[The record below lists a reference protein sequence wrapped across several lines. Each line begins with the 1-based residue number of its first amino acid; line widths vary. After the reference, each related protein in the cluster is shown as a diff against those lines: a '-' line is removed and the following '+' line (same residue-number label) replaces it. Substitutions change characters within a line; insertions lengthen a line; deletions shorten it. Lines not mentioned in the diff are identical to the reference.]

1 MISNLQKI
9 FKFGAQNFARNFWL
23 KILTIVILTVLLL
36 LINGLV
42 IINFLTNEASR
53 QVQSKV
59 DVSIY
64 LKTSATN
71 EEAQSLRSYL
81 MSLANVSNVT
91 YKSSDDVLK
100 EFKETHKD
108 DQDILSSLTFL
119 ETNPFGGAL
128 VVQTVNVN
136 DYNTVL
142 KQLDTPIYDKIIENK
157 DFGDNEKLIEVIN
170 RMTSFVKQ
178 FIVLISLFFA
188 LIAVI
193 VIFNTIR
200 MGIDAHRHEISIMRL
215 VGAANW
221 FVKGQFVVELLIYS
235 TIAAIASLILIFP
248 IISVIQPNVLAF
260 FNGQAGDIFA
270 YYRANIFGL
279 FALQFVGIFAFS
291 LLSAWFA
298 LGRYL
303 KK

>member
-1 MISNLQKI
+1 MLANIQKI

-23 KILTIVILTVLLL
+23 KILTIIILTVLLL

-64 LKTSATN
+64 LETSATN

-81 MSLANVSNVT
+81 MGLANVSNVI
-91 YKSSDDVLK
+91 YKTPDDVLK
-100 EFKETHKD
+100 EFKDTHKD
-108 DQDILSSLTFL
+108 DQGILSSLAFL

-128 VVQTVNVN
+128 VVQTVNVG
-136 DYNTVL
+136 DYQAVL
-142 KQLDTPIYDKIIENK
+142 KQLDTPVYDKIIENK
-157 DFGDNEKLIEVIN
+157 DFGDHEKLIAVIN
-170 RMTSFVKQ
+170 RMTSFIRQ

-188 LIAVI
+188 LIAII

-215 VGAANW
+215 VGASNW
-221 FVKGQFVVELLIYS
+221 FVKGQFIIELLIYS
-235 TIAAIASLILIFP
+235 IVATMVALILIFP
-248 IISVIQPNVLAF
+248 VISLLQPKVMTF

-270 YYRANIFGL
+270 YYRMNIFSL
-279 FALQFVGIFAFS
+279 FALQFIGIFVFS
-291 LLSAWFA
+291 FLSAWFA
-298 LGRYL
+298 LERYL